1 MFLLE
6 DLVVEYDQNRIFSF
20 FGFNEAPAGFDDES
34 ETYGV
39 RRYSEE
45 MSREKFLSTL
55 NLEKVLCAFYFQ
67 IQFWICLI
75 TEFLLK
81 P

>member
-1 MFLLE
+1 VFLIE

-20 FGFNEAPAGFDDES
+20 CGFNEAPTGFVDES

-55 NLEKVLCAFYFQ
+55 NLEKVLYAFYFQ
-67 IQFWICLI
+67 IQF
-75 TEFLLK
+75 
-81 P
+81 